1 LLIRLNFTDDL
12 GAGAPMA
19 TIADKV
25 RISHHVKAGSFA
37 AALALSAAAGSAL
50 APLAASVAIPILAII
65 GLAACGGFVAAW
77 RRAEAAL
84 RLSEQAA
91 AQCALLADRLISLER
106 QSQAPAA
113 SPALRTTVAEV
124 TGTVGLLG
132 GVVRELAK
140 NMAAQHRDVADLK
153 DSLRLPPR
161 TREAHRDERPALKI
175 VPEPRRIRD
184 QQEPSCSAPEPSLLP
199 SARRSTDEE
208 LRRMRLIAQALEADG
223 IELHLQPIV
232 ALPQCKV
239 RFYEAFA
246 RLRLM
251 NGTLLDPCEFLP
263 LIERLG
269 LAPDFDRRILERAM
283 AVARHLVARR
293 SEAIVGVNLSACS
306 VDEPGFLRSLAGLL
320 DASPDILGR
329 IVLELPQTNWRRL
342 DPGQRAALAALR
354 DRGVPLS
361 LHRACDVGFDASAL
375 AEARALA
382 SLGLR
387 FMKLPADAML
397 AAATPD
403 DAQAGLESGVR
414 DFASALRREGIRL
427 VAERVECEEAVPALI
442 SLGVPLAQGFV
453 FAAPR
458 AVRAEVFE
466 QGTALPDEET
476 SFDPSLLRCAG

>member
-1 LLIRLNFTDDL
+1 
-12 GAGAPMA
+12 MA
-19 TIADKV
+19 TITDKV
-25 RISHHVKAGSFA
+25 RISHHVKAGSLA

-50 APLAASVAIPILAII
+50 APLAASVAIPVLAFI
-65 GLAACGGFVAAW
+65 GLAACAGFVAAW

-84 RLSEQAA
+84 RLSEQVA
-91 AQCALLADRLISLER
+91 AQCALLADRLVSLER

-140 NMAAQHRDVADLK
+140 NVAAQHRDVADLK
-153 DSLRLPPR
+153 NSLQLPPR
-161 TREAHRDERPALKI
+161 TREALKDERPALKI
-175 VPEPRRIRD
+175 VPEPRRIRELP
-184 QQEPSCSAPEPSLLP
+184 EPSCSTPEPSLLP
-199 SARRSTDEE
+199 SARKSTDEE
-208 LRRMRLIAQALEADG
+208 LRRMRLIAQALEAEG

-232 ALPQCKV
+232 ALPHCKV
-239 RFYEAFA
+239 RYYEAFA

-251 NGTLLDPCEFLP
+251 NGTLLDPSEFLP

-283 AVARHLVARR
+283 AVARHLVARG
-293 SEAIVGVNLSACS
+293 SEAIVWVNLSACS

-320 DASPDILGR
+320 DASPEVLGR
-329 IVLELPQTNWRRL
+329 IVLELPQANWRRL
-342 DPGQRAALAALR
+342 DARQKAALAALR

-361 LHRACDVGFDASAL
+361 LHWACDVGFDARAL
-375 AEARALA
+375 AEARAMA
-382 SLGLR
+382 DLGLR
-387 FMKLPADAML
+387 FMKLPADAMV
-397 AAATPD
+397 AAATQD
-403 DAQAGLESGVR
+403 DADPEFGVK
-414 DFASALRREGIRL
+414 DFTSALRREGIRL

-442 SLGVPLAQGFV
+442 DLGVPLAQGFV

-466 QGTALPDEET
+466 QGAASPDEET
-476 SFDPSLLRCAG
+476 SYDPSLLRCAG

>member
-1 LLIRLNFTDDL
+1 
-12 GAGAPMA
+12 MA
-19 TIADKV
+19 TITDKV
-25 RISHHVKAGSFA
+25 RISHHVKAGSLA
-37 AALALSAAAGSAL
+37 AALALSAAAGSAF
-50 APLAASVAIPILAII
+50 APMAASAAVPVLAVAV
-65 GLAACGGFVAAW
+65 LAACAGVVAAW
-77 RRAEAAL
+77 RRAEAAM

-91 AQCALLADRLISLER
+91 AQCAQLADRLISLER

-113 SPALRTTVAEV
+113 GPALRSTVAEV

-132 GVVRELAK
+132 GVVRELARSV
-140 NMAAQHRDVADLK
+140 AAQHRDVADLK

-161 TREAHRDERPALKI
+161 TRETPKDERPPLKI
-175 VPEPRRIRD
+175 VPELRRLRELP
-184 QQEPSCSAPEPSLLP
+184 EPSCSAPEPSLLP
-199 SARRSTDEE
+199 TARRATDEE
-208 LRRMRLIAQALEADG
+208 LRRMKLIAQALEADG

-251 NGTLLDPCEFLP
+251 NGTLLDPSEFLP

-283 AVARHLVARR
+283 AVARHLVARG

-320 DASPDILGR
+320 EASPEILGR
-329 IVLELPQTNWRRL
+329 IVLELPQANWRRL
-342 DPGQRAALAALR
+342 DAGQKAALSALR

-361 LHRACDVGFDASAL
+361 LHRARDVAFDARAL
-375 AEARALA
+375 AEARAMA
-382 SLGLR
+382 DLGLR
-387 FMKLPADAML
+387 FMKLPADAMV
-397 AAATPD
+397 AAAGQE
-403 DAQAGLESGVR
+403 DAHSSPGVGVR
-414 DFASALRREGIRL
+414 DFASALRREGVRL

-442 SLGVPLAQGFV
+442 GLGVPLAQGFV

-466 QGTALPDEET
+466 QGAAAPDEET

>member
-1 LLIRLNFTDDL
+1 
-12 GAGAPMA
+12 MA
-19 TIADKV
+19 TITDKV
-25 RISHHVKAGSFA
+25 RFSHHVKAGSFA

-50 APLAASVAIPILAII
+50 APMDAGVAMPVLAFI
-65 GLAACGGFVAAW
+65 GLAACVGLVAAW
-77 RRAEAAL
+77 RRAEAAV
-84 RLSEQAA
+84 RMAEQTA
-91 AQCALLADRLISLER
+91 AQCAVLADRLSSLER
-106 QSQAPAA
+106 RSQAPAA
-113 SPALRTTVAEV
+113 GPALRSTVAEV

-140 NMAAQHRDVADLK
+140 NVAAQHRDVADLK
-153 DSLRLPPR
+153 DSLGLPPR
-161 TREAHRDERPALKI
+161 TREEHKNERPALKI
-175 VPEPRRIRD
+175 VPERGVRD
-184 QQEPSCSAPEPSLLP
+184 RPEQSCSAIEPSLLP
-199 SARRSTDEE
+199 ARKSTEDE
-208 LRRMRLIAQALEADG
+208 LRRMRHVILALEADG

-232 ALPQCKV
+232 ALPHCKV

-251 NGTLLDPCEFLP
+251 NGTLLEPCEFLP

-320 DASPDILGR
+320 DASPEILGR

-342 DPGQRAALAALR
+342 DPGQKAALAALR

-361 LHRACDVGFDASAL
+361 LHRACDVGFDAGAL

-382 SLGLR
+382 GLGLR
-387 FMKLPADAML
+387 FMKLPADAMV
-397 AAATPD
+397 AAAAQH
-403 DAQAGLESGVR
+403 DAQAVLEFGVR
-414 DFASALRREGIRL
+414 DFASALSREGVRL

-466 QGTALPDEET
+466 QGAALPDEET

>member
-1 LLIRLNFTDDL
+1 
-12 GAGAPMA
+12 MA
-19 TIADKV
+19 TITDKV
-25 RISHHVKAGSFA
+25 RISHHVKAGSLA
-37 AALALSAAAGSAL
+37 AALALLAAAGSAF
-50 APLAASVAIPILAII
+50 APTAASVAVPALAFV
-65 GLAACGGFVAAW
+65 GLAACAGFAW
-77 RRAEAAL
+77 RRAEAAM

-91 AQCALLADRLISLER
+91 AQCAHLADRLVSLER
-106 QSQAPAA
+106 QLQAPAA
-113 SPALRTTVAEV
+113 GPALRSTVAEV

-132 GVVRELAK
+132 GVVRELAR
-140 NMAAQHRDVADLK
+140 NVAAQHRDVADLK

-161 TREAHRDERPALKI
+161 TREALKDERPPLKI
-175 VPEPRRIRD
+175 MPEPRRIRELP
-184 QQEPSCSAPEPSLLP
+184 EPLCSAPEPTLLP
-199 SARRSTDEE
+199 SARKSTDEE

-246 RLRLM
+246 RLRLI
-251 NGTLLDPCEFLP
+251 NGTLLDPSEFLP
-263 LIERLG
+263 LIEQLG

-283 AVARHLVARR
+283 AVARHLVARG

-320 DASPDILGR
+320 EASPEILGR
-329 IVLELPQTNWRRL
+329 IVLELPQASWRRL
-342 DPGQRAALAALR
+342 DAGQRAALAALR

-361 LHRACDVGFDASAL
+361 LHRACDVAFDARAL

-382 SLGLR
+382 DLGLR
-387 FMKLPADAML
+387 FMKLPADAMV
-397 AAATPD
+397 AAAGRE
-403 DAQAGLESGVR
+403 DALTGPGIGVR
-414 DFASALRREGIRL
+414 DFASALHREGIRL

-442 SLGVPLAQGFV
+442 GLGVPLAQGFV

-466 QGTALPDEET
+466 QGAAAPDEET

>member
-1 LLIRLNFTDDL
+1 
-12 GAGAPMA
+12 
-19 TIADKV
+19 
-25 RISHHVKAGSFA
+25 
-37 AALALSAAAGSAL
+37 
-50 APLAASVAIPILAII
+50 
-65 GLAACGGFVAAW
+65 
-77 RRAEAAL
+77 
-84 RLSEQAA
+84 
-91 AQCALLADRLISLER
+91 
-106 QSQAPAA
+106 
-113 SPALRTTVAEV
+113 VAEV

-132 GVVRELAK
+132 GVVRELAR
-140 NMAAQHRDVADLK
+140 NVAAQHRDVADLK

-161 TREAHRDERPALKI
+161 TREAPKDERPPLKI
-175 VPEPRRIRD
+175 VPEPRRLRELP
-184 QQEPSCSAPEPSLLP
+184 EPSCSAPEPSLLP
-199 SARRSTDEE
+199 TARRSTDEE
-208 LRRMRLIAQALEADG
+208 LRRMKLIAQALEADG

-251 NGTLLDPCEFLP
+251 NGTLLDPSEFLP

-283 AVARHLVARR
+283 AVARHLVARG

-320 DASPDILGR
+320 EAAPEILGR
-329 IVLELPQTNWRRL
+329 IVLELPQANWRRL
-342 DPGQRAALAALR
+342 DAGQKAALSALR

-361 LHRACDVGFDASAL
+361 LHRACDAAFDARAL

-382 SLGLR
+382 DLGLR
-387 FMKLPADAML
+387 FMKLPADAMV
-397 AAATPD
+397 AAAGRE
-403 DAQAGLESGVR
+403 DALTGADIGVR
-414 DFASALRREGIRL
+414 DFASALRREGVRL

-442 SLGVPLAQGFV
+442 GLGVPLAQGFV

-466 QGTALPDEET
+466 QGAAAPDEET

>member
-1 LLIRLNFTDDL
+1 
-12 GAGAPMA
+12 MA
-19 TIADKV
+19 TITDKV
-25 RISHHVKAGSFA
+25 RISHHVKAGSLA
-37 AALALSAAAGSAL
+37 AALALSAAAGSAF
-50 APLAASVAIPILAII
+50 APMAASAAVPVLAVVV
-65 GLAACGGFVAAW
+65 LAACAGVATW
-77 RRAEAAL
+77 RRAEAAM

-91 AQCALLADRLISLER
+91 AQCAQLADRLMSLER

-113 SPALRTTVAEV
+113 GPALRSTVAEV

-132 GVVRELAK
+132 GVVRELAR
-140 NMAAQHRDVADLK
+140 NVAAQHRDVADLK

-161 TREAHRDERPALKI
+161 TREAPKDERPPLKI
-175 VPEPRRIRD
+175 VPEPRRLRELP
-184 QQEPSCSAPEPSLLP
+184 EPSCSAPEPSLLP
-199 SARRSTDEE
+199 TARRSTDEE
-208 LRRMRLIAQALEADG
+208 LRRMKLIAQALEADG

-251 NGTLLDPCEFLP
+251 NGTLLDPSEFLP

-283 AVARHLVARR
+283 AVARHLVASG

-306 VDEPGFLRSLAGLL
+306 VDEPGFLRSLASLL
-320 DASPDILGR
+320 EAAPEILGR
-329 IVLELPQTNWRRL
+329 IVLELPQANWRRL
-342 DPGQRAALAALR
+342 DAGQKAALSALR

-361 LHRACDVGFDASAL
+361 LHRACDAAFDARAL
-375 AEARALA
+375 AEARAMA
-382 SLGLR
+382 DLGLR
-387 FMKLPADAML
+387 FMKLPADAMV
-397 AAATPD
+397 AAAGRE
-403 DAQAGLESGVR
+403 DALTGADIGVR
-414 DFASALRREGIRL
+414 DFASALRREGVRL

-442 SLGVPLAQGFV
+442 GLGVPLAQGFV

-466 QGTALPDEET
+466 QGAAAPDEET